1 MKSKTFKI
9 MSVLFAMMLIA
20 FSCTSVFAAPSPTGG
35 KEVNVVVT
43 PSDGGSAQYVV
54 ASEVGKGPNGGTL
67 IELSPVAN
75 DGYTF
80 VNWTIAG
87 DYKINSGSLDS
98 EKLVV
103 ETFGDITAT
112 PNFTTG
118 GTTNPTS
125 PSDSSATTPSSASNS
140 PANNTTVV
148 TNTSKTSP
156 QTSTTP
162 VLPIA
167 ISAIALASIGA
178 VIVSRKL
185 SK

>member
-54 ASEVGKGPNGGTL
+54 VSEVGKGPNGGTL

-112 PNFTTG
+112 PNFTKG
-118 GTTNPTS
+118 GATNPTS

-140 PANNTTVV
+140 SANNTTVV
-148 TNTSKTSP
+148 TNTRKTSP
-156 QTSTTP
+156 QTGTTP

>member
-1 MKSKTFKI
+1 MKNKTLKI
-9 MSVLFAMMLIA
+9 MSVLFAMILIA

-35 KEVNVVVT
+35 KEVNIVIT
-43 PSDGGSAQYVV
+43 PSDGGSAQYVFV
-54 ASEVGKGPNGGTL
+54 SEFGKGPNGGTL
-67 IELSPVAN
+67 VELSPLAN
-75 DGYTF
+75 DGYAF
-80 VNWTIAG
+80 VNWTVSG
-87 DYKINSGSLDS
+87 DYKVDSGSFDS
-98 EKLVV
+98 AKLVV
-103 ETFGDITAT
+103 EAFGDISVI
-112 PNFTTG
+112 PNFTKT

-125 PSDSSATTPSSASNS
+125 PSGSSSTTPSSSS
-140 PANNTTVV
+140 NNTAVV

-156 QTSTTP
+156 QTGTTP

>member
-67 IELSPVAN
+67 FELSPVAN

-87 DYKINSGSLDS
+87 DYKISSGSLDS
-98 EKLVV
+98 AKLVV
-103 ETFGDITAT
+103 EAFGDITAT
-112 PNFTTG
+112 PNFTKG
-118 GTTNPTS
+118 GATNPTS
-125 PSDSSATTPSSASNS
+125 PSDSSATTPSSGSDS
-140 PANNTTVV
+140 SANNTTVV

-156 QTSTTP
+156 QTGTTP